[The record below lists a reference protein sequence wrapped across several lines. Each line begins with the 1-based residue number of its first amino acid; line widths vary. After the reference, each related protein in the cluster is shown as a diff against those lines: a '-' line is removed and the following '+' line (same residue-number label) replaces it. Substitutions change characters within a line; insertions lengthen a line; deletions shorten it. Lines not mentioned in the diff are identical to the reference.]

1 MKTIINSFIRTAFLV
16 ALAAAAASIN
26 AQDVA
31 KLHFE
36 KLSALDTKAR
46 DVVDVTVDG
55 KLLDL
60 AKRVTTKIND
70 PDAKTIGQAI
80 SGLKGI
86 YVRVYNFAEPN
97 QYDMADVDQIRAEL
111 NNPAWQKVA
120 NVRSKKNDQKVDIY
134 TMFTG
139 DQMSGAAVV
148 ISDNRTVALVNVVGV
163 IDIETL
169 VELSG
174 RMNIPKI
181 DIERDTK
188 TATTPAKPVN

>member
-1 MKTIINSFIRTAFLV
+1 MRTIINNFIKTVFFV
-16 ALAAAAASIN
+16 ALAAAATSIS
-26 AQDVA
+26 AQDA
-31 KLHFE
+31 KLHFD

-70 PDAKTIGQAI
+70 QDAKTIGQAI

-148 ISDNRTVALVNVVGV
+148 ISDNKTVALVNVVGV

-188 TATTPAKPVN
+188 TAATAVKPLN